1 MNLIQKSKSCLISN
15 EKIIRKIMENELRY
29 LNILEYT
36 TEILFEQVL
45 MFNVDNTM
53 FVIC

>member
-1 MNLIQKSKSCLISN
+1 MKKLFVKSWK
-15 EKIIRKIMENELRY
+15 NELRY

-36 TEILFEQVL
+36 IEILFEQVL

>member
-1 MNLIQKSKSCLISN
+1 MKKLFVKSWK
-15 EKIIRKIMENELRY
+15 NELRY

-36 TEILFEQVL
+36 IEILFEQVL

-53 FVIC
+53 FVIY